1 MNTLVLEDTEHGEI
15 AVDVYQKLS
24 NDRILFLHEHIDDKV
39 ASDICAALLLK
50 NAENKEKIS
59 LFINSESGDIRSVF
73 MIYDVINLIDSPVE
87 TVCMGSAWDEPLLIL
102 AAGHKGMRYATENS
116 SICTSALLYNRMHI
130 SDLTDAKIIQD
141 IIKNDNKKFLEAFS
155 LITKKKYSVIAK
167 DFNQKK
173 FMTPTQAKKYG
184 LIDGIIKN
192 KK

>member
-1 MNTLVLEDTEHGEI
+1 MNTLVLEDTENGEI
-15 AVDVYQKLS
+15 VIDVYQKLS
-24 NDRILFLHEHIDDKV
+24 NDRILFLHEDIDDKV

-50 NAENKEKIS
+50 NAESKDKIS

-87 TVCMGSAWDEPLLIL
+87 TICMGSAWHEALLIL
-102 AAGHKGMRYATENS
+102 AAGTKGMRYATENS
-116 SICTSALLYNRMHI
+116 SICASSFLYNRMHI

-141 IIKNDNKKFLEAFS
+141 IIKNDSKKMLEAFAS
-155 LITKKKYSVIAK
+155 ITKKKYSMLVK
-167 DFNQKK
+167 DFSEKK

-184 LIDGIIKN
+184 LIDGIIRN